1 MIVREVLA
9 KSVLSK
15 SQIFDYAVNP
25 YVGCA
30 HGCSYCYAR
39 FMKRFTGHTEPWGA
53 FVDVKV
59 NAVELLGREIVRKK
73 PGRTWVSGVCDA
85 YQPLEKRYRL
95 TRGCL
100 EILLRHRWPVTVQTR
115 SPLVLRD
122 LDLLR
127 GAPDLEV
134 GFSVTT
140 SDEEIRKLFEPGA
153 PSIPARLEA
162 LGELHT
168 AGVRT
173 FAMIAPLLPGAEG
186 LGEALRG
193 RVDRVLIDRMNYT
206 HAHRIYRR
214 HHLEDKLSPRFFEEA
229 TRSLRVAFEEQG
241 VECQVVC

>member
-1 MIVREVLA
+1 V
-9 KSVLSK
+9 
-15 SQIFDYAVNP
+15 VNP

-39 FMKRFTGHTEPWGA
+39 FMKRFTGHREAWGA

-59 NAVELLGREIVRKK
+59 NAVELLGREIARKK

-85 YQPLEKRYRL
+85 YQPLERRYRL

-122 LDLLR
+122 LDLMR

-134 GFSVTT
+134 GLSVTT
-140 SDEEIRKLFEPGA
+140 ADEGIRRLFEPGA
-153 PSIPARLEA
+153 PPIPARLEA
-162 LGELHT
+162 LGELHR

-193 RVDRVLIDRMNYT
+193 RVDKVLIDRMNYT
-206 HAHRIYRR
+206 HAHGIYRR
-214 HHLEDKLSPRFFEEA
+214 HHLEDKLGPRFFEEA
-229 TRSLRVAFEEQG
+229 TRGLRAAFEAQG
-241 VECQVVC
+241 VECEVVC